1 MLFLVLVE
9 ASASG
14 EGGYSTNIWVQARV
28 RVERPQGGTRPIFGY
43 RLGLG
48 LGDPRGGTRP
58 IFGYRLGLGDPRGG
72 ALDQYLGIGK
82 LLSV

>member
-28 RVERPQGGTRPIFGY
+28 R
-43 RLGLG
+43 G
-48 LGDPRGGTRP
+48 LGDPRGV
-58 IFGYRLGLGDPRGG
+58 
-72 ALDQYLGIGK
+72 LDQYLGLGEP
-82 LLSV
+82 LSV